1 MSLSKLKQVVV
12 SLMAV
17 GVLTACGSNTDK
29 IIETIATQVQTD
41 EAVVVQL
48 QETMTQ
54 QADFMEAFE
63 DLLKDAAKKYE
74 KVEDVLADMKT
85 EAGALKAAFETAQS
99 SLVLTE
105 DDEEKLSKLLAK
117 SEKEE
122 GYETVSTL
130 VSAYQA
136 YKTNLEKLSADNVE
150 LMTTYESFLG
160 EMSGD
165 MPFQTLENLIGSL
178 NESLTKVQTTYE
190 AYTEAATQFQTL
202 LMQTQN

>member
-1 MSLSKLKQVVV
+1 MSLSKLKQVAV

-74 KVEDVLADMKT
+74 KVEDVLVDMKT
-85 EAGALKAAFETAQS
+85 EAGALKTAFETAQG
-99 SLVLTE
+99 SLVLSE
-105 DDEEKLSKLLAK
+105 SDEEKLSKLLAK

-122 GYETVSTL
+122 RYETVSAL
-130 VSAYQA
+130 VSAYQT
-136 YKTNLEKLSADNVE
+136 YKTNLEKLSADNAE

-160 EMSGD
+160 EISGD
-165 MPFQTLENLIGSL
+165 MPFQTLENLIGNL
-178 NESLTKVQTTYE
+178 NESLTKVQVTYE
-190 AYTEAATQFQTL
+190 AYTDSATQFQTL

>member
-1 MSLSKLKQVVV
+1 MSLSKLKQVAV

-85 EAGALKAAFETAQS
+85 EAGALKTAFETAQG
-99 SLVLTE
+99 SLVLSE
-105 DDEEKLSKLLAK
+105 SDEEKLSKLLAK

-122 GYETVSTL
+122 RYETVSAL
-130 VSAYQA
+130 VSAYQT
-136 YKTNLEKLSADNVE
+136 YKTNLEKLSADNAE

-160 EMSGD
+160 EISGD
-165 MPFQTLENLIGSL
+165 MPFQTLENLIGNL
-178 NESLTKVQTTYE
+178 NESLTKVQATYE
-190 AYTEAATQFQTL
+190 AYTDSATQFQTL

>member
-1 MSLSKLKQVVV
+1 MSLSKLKQVAV

-85 EAGALKAAFETAQS
+85 EAGALKTAFETAQGA
-99 SLVLTE
+99 LVLSE
-105 DDEEKLSKLLAK
+105 SDEEKLSKLLAK

-122 GYETVSTL
+122 RYETVSAL
-130 VSAYQA
+130 VSAYQT
-136 YKTNLEKLSADNVE
+136 YKTNLEKLSADNAE

-160 EMSGD
+160 EISGD
-165 MPFQTLENLIGSL
+165 MPFQTLENLIGNL
-178 NESLTKVQTTYE
+178 NESLTKVQATYE
-190 AYTEAATQFQTL
+190 AYTDSATQFQTL